1 MSVQLFHNKSTGGGR
16 YFSAIG
22 TGFARAVD
30 AKEKLG
36 LELAILCI
44 VGLAYGGGHLAT
56 WNNTF
61 ATIVEQWMWRTCAII
76 TACAVGA
83 PILGLQQDLILLGR
97 KFCASACYFSSH

>member
-1 MSVQLFHNKSTGGGR
+1 MSVQLFYHKYTGGGR

-61 ATIVEQWMWRTCAII
+61 ATITERWMWRGCAIV

-83 PILGLQQDLILLGR
+83 PILSPQQDLILLGR
-97 KFCASACYFSSH
+97 KFCASTCHFCNH